1 MRVCVCCKIR
11 YQKGNGI
18 TFHKFPTGSD
28 QQLWLQ
34 NMKMENYCLKPNDL
48 LCSKHFTE
56 DCFVRYASRTSLQQG
71 SSPTIFIE
79 ATRNTSSIREDVI
92 TRTPCVPEKV
102 GLKKRKLSSIDVHQD
117 IAAIEEATTIKPET
131 TLNIIPL
138 VRIKVEQDDHHEN
151 IQCRT
156 ISEVC
161 SNIRHDH
168 RYENT
173 SESTKKSMERVK
185 RSLSVSRARE
195 KILSRR
201 VKMLKSRVSSLK
213 TIISN
218 LKKNKMVDDAYV
230 NMLDQYHDF
239 RLQLSQKIL
248 NY

>member
-34 NMKMENYCLKPNDL
+34 NMKMENYHLKPNDH

-56 DCFVRYASRTSLQQG
+56 DCFVRHASRTSLQQG
-71 SSPTIFIE
+71 SLPTILIE
-79 ATRNTSSIREDVI
+79 ATMNTSSILEDVI
-92 TRTPCVPEKV
+92 TATPCVSEKV
-102 GLKKRKLSSIDVHQD
+102 GLKIRKLSSIDDHQD
-117 IAAIEEATTIKPET
+117 VAAIGEATTIKVERLDT
-131 TLNIIPL
+131 IP
-138 VRIKVEQDDHHEN
+138 VVHVKVEHDDQYEN
-151 IQCRT
+151 IQCRP

-168 RYENT
+168 HYENT
-173 SESTKKSMERVK
+173 TKSSKKSMQRVK
-185 RSLSVSRARE
+185 RSLSLSRARVKVLTQHVKRL
-195 KILSRR
+195 KI
-201 VKMLKSRVSSLK
+201 RVSSLK

-218 LKKNKMVDDAYV
+218 LKKNKMVGDDTM

-239 RLQLSQKIL
+239 RLQLNQQML